1 MMTSFAIA
9 LGGALGALS
18 RYWLATAVARHNSVA
33 FPLGTFAV
41 NVLGSFLIGLVFLL
55 LLQRADLEQGLRP
68 FLITGFL
75 GAMTTFSTFSLEALL
90 LLQQGHYN
98 TALLYV
104 LGSVLTCLL
113 AAFAGMQLGRALF

>member
-18 RYWLATAVARHNSVA
+18 RYWLAAGVARYNSAA
-33 FPLGTFAV
+33 FPLGTFTV
-41 NVLGSFLIGLVFLL
+41 NVLGSFLIGLIFLL

-68 FLITGFL
+68 LLITGFL

-113 AAFAGMQLGRALF
+113 AAYAGMLLGRVLF